1 MQISLTSQNNFYI
14 ANSNKALS
22 QRQGLSFLG
31 NNNNL
36 ITGILNQN
44 SARTARTVDAKQAF
58 VNSGKT
64 LLKALKASQD
74 GHTAQ
79 LLKGNDGYSINQNG
93 IHTLQI
99 FNSVGQLVQEIT
111 LDANQPDGVLAPLRQ
126 LLTSLQPKT

>member
-22 QRQGLSFLG
+22 QRQGLSFPG
-31 NNNNL
+31 TNNNL

-79 LLKGNDGYSINQNG
+79 LRTGDANYTINKNG
-93 IHTLQI
+93 LHTLQI
-99 FNSVGQLVQEIT
+99 FDSANLLVQEIL
-111 LDANQPDGVLAPLRQ
+111 LDANQADGVLPPLRQ
-126 LLTSLQPKT
+126 LLTSLQPKK